1 MALVVFDR
9 VQETTATTGTGT
21 ITLGGAVGGYQS
33 FAVIGDGN
41 TTFYCIVNGSD
52 WEVGIGTYTASGTTL
67 ARTTVLSNSLGNT
80 SPISLT
86 GSSSVFVTYPAGK
99 SVNLDASGNVGPLGT
114 ITSGVWN
121 GTTIPVAYGGT
132 GATASTGA
140 NSVVLRDA
148 NQNIYANS
156 VTQELDVTT
165 SAGGTTVLTAGSSH
179 FQILIG
185 TNTQT
190 FQLPDATTLPTGS
203 SWIFDNDSTGN
214 LYVVNNTSGA
224 IDTVAPGGYAT
235 VFLELNGTSAGTWGR
250 FGMIPSEVNWGTNSL
265 DMGGSTV
272 ITNGIWQGTPVASG
286 YGGTGLTT
294 FTGANNAL
302 YSTGASTLTAGT
314 LPVLAGGTGATTA
327 SGARTNF
334 GATTVGSNMFTLTNP
349 SAVTFPRFNAD
360 NTVSALDA
368 ASFRTAIGA
377 GTSSATG
384 TVTSVSGTGTASGLS
399 LSGTV
404 TTSGS
409 LTLSGTVNSLAAGTY
424 GISISGNA
432 ATATTAASATTAANY
447 LPLSGGTMSGV
458 LYNTNSSIIQ
468 GQFGGV
474 NRGYLYNDT
483 SGFGLLSSGGSW
495 ALQIPYGGAYAIA
508 PESMRSPIFYDQNNT
523 AYYGD
528 FASTSRFNSIN
539 CDESR
544 VQTYFFTDQQYGS
557 SLVGAYSSTRFQGVY
572 SMGYSYRLPLDGSGP
587 GNLYGLTWSY
597 PSAGGVAGNLNTHGL
612 LALENGGFLAAF
624 SGSVRARDDMRA
636 PIYYD
641 SNNSGYYMDPNGRSN
656 IAGIQADDW
665 FRPIGGCGVY
675 WESYGRGIRASDLEF
690 SYGNIG
696 TYGAGLNGWRGYG
709 INPNN
714 SILMSNGST
723 TGLYNPQ
730 WGWMMQMDSVG
741 NVTFGNNITAYSDIR
756 LKDNIREIDNPI
768 ERRNTLAKSAI
779 KYERDGKT
787 RIGYGA
793 QYLREGGCGEFVS
806 EAEDDAY
813 KLATGLGTLSVDY
826 GETAAVLAVASKM
839 TDDKVELLEARIAQL
854 EKIIEGLT
862 K

>member
-9 VQETTATTGTGT
+9 VQETTVTTGTGT
-21 ITLGGAVGGYQS
+21 ITLGGAVSGYQS
-33 FAVIGDGN
+33 FAVIGNGN

-86 GSSSVFVTYPAGK
+86 GSSNVFVTYPAGK
-99 SVNLDASGNVGPLGT
+99 SVNLNASGNVGPLGT

-132 GATASTGA
+132 GVTASTGA

-156 VTQELDVTT
+156 VTQELDVVT
-165 SAGGTTVLTAGSSH
+165 SAGGTTVLTSGSSH

-185 TNTQT
+185 TTTQT

-214 LYVVNNTSGA
+214 LYVVNNASGA

-272 ITNGIWQGTPVASG
+272 ITNGIWNGTPVASG

-294 FTGANNAL
+294 FTAANNAL
-302 YSTGASTLTAGT
+302 YSTSAGALTAGT
-314 LPVLAGGTGATTA
+314 LPVLAGGTGSTTA

-404 TTSGS
+404 TTSGNI
-409 LTLSGTVNSLAAGTY
+409 TLSGTVNALAAGTY

-432 ATATTAASATTAANY
+432 ATASSASNSTTCGGLTPTSASGTANRIVASDGNGYIFNNYFNSTDNSISGSVSAIIAKQGDNYYRSATAGAVASFISGQSMNIAGSATTLTNNATI
-447 LPLSGGTMSGV
+447 SG
-458 LYNTNSSIIQ
+458 LN
-468 GQFGGV
+468 FGGV
-474 NRGYLYNDT
+474 L
-483 SGFGLLSSGGSW
+483 
-495 ALQIPYGGAYAIA
+495 AL
-508 PESMRSPIFYDQNNT
+508 T
-523 AYYGD
+523 
-528 FASTSRFNSIN
+528 
-539 CDESR
+539 
-544 VQTYFFTDQQYGS
+544 
-557 SLVGAYSSTRFQGVY
+557 
-572 SMGYSYRLPLDGSGP
+572 GSGANT
-587 GNLYGLTWSY
+587 GNSTGARLSESYGPLWNLADSATWHHQVINGSMLCGFQANGTNWG
-597 PSAGGVAGNLNTHGL
+597 SGKVVAN
-612 LALENGGFLAAF
+612 
-624 SGSVRARDDMRA
+624 SDMRA
-636 PIYYD
+636 PIFYD
-641 SNNSGYYMDPNGRSN
+641 YNNTGYYLDPNGTSN
-656 IAGIQADDW
+656 LASVQADNW

-675 WESYGRGIRASDLEF
+675 WESYGRGIRAADNEF

-768 ERRNTLAKSAI
+768 ERRDTLAKSAI
-779 KYERDGKT
+779 KYERDGRT

-793 QYLREGGCGEFVS
+793 QYLQDGGCGEFVS

-839 TDDKVELLEARIAQL
+839 TDDKVELLEARIIQL
-854 EKIIEGLT
+854 EKIIEGLI